1 MYVSDILS
9 EYDKHLNEKTN
20 AVNTSLSTLSD
31 HLGNKYVADV
41 NSKISE
47 PLEKQLT
54 AWRDTVE
61 SLETEVNNI
70 EQQKI
75 NVLDNALK
83 SSVLREFLPVKSVVE
98 HMRKVS
104 VSGSV
109 FDDAKHVDGQLV
121 AQKRAIINQ
130 INSLRDVKDK
140 HFTTIYS
147 RLKDAMRFLEKDF
160 DRNYKNIIIAMF
172 EDIKREVTI
181 VHDNLLADKGKLEM
195 LIRDAWREFATVKTN
210 IQEDGDS
217 IVKKW
222 SGLKGHIRGLIGDM
236 VYNVKHT
243 SKAIGTLQKIVEGFE
258 DYAGEFAKVNFA
270 TKVEKWIKTIV
281 EKEPVKGWMQ
291 TYFKQEY
298 KTSDFNKFYSDRTA
312 DFAGIFRQKLDEDIK
327 VAQAKINEVKGDK
340 QYKIEKNIDAVKDG
354 IDTFLKQFEAKLVS
368 KKLDELVSGIVE
380 EIEKAPKLK
389 LSDPPSPSPSS
400 LLNAVV
406 ITLASLS
413 ATARQVYEEFHS
425 FTTNSQ
431 ITNVTKAMTKIGEI
445 ENEFGDG
452 LNNKGKFGGLIDA
465 ALANVAAPIEKL
477 TTLLDQNDKEGS
489 IKYKL
494 GDKVNGLQK
503 TITELDDIRNEKSTK
518 NNEDGKIEKQR
529 NEAARLMDELKA
541 EIKGRIQEV
550 QAKVE
555 DADKALK
562 EAINTLVT
570 DVNKAFQNLTNDV
583 QLFYAHSHKADLQA
597 LRELLQER
605 KNAIDS
611 IIDTDKKT
619 GLKGFLSILLDKHN
633 GGRKLHDLKGHKNVE
648 SLSPKLKDYLYD
660 IFQYVFVDLPKHLP
674 NSQYPSQ
681 LSTIHTALSTLLSH
695 LRDQKHFD
703 HRVPGM
709 LQNLTTSVQA
719 LHSTGFANPA
729 YPVLDAF
736 PKSLVKFVEQLEK
749 GYVNRYEGHEEIL
762 LYNYVSKKVTP
773 EGEKCAKVF
782 LTLLEILNSHL
793 RNLYDKCIDGKDCKD
808 KCIRMYDNEK
818 NKRTANPLG
827 DWFQRRGFKV
837 SDDNK
842 TQNGS

>member
-1 MYVSDILS
+1 
-9 EYDKHLNEKTN
+9 
-20 AVNTSLSTLSD
+20 
-31 HLGNKYVADV
+31 
-41 NSKISE
+41 
-47 PLEKQLT
+47 
-54 AWRDTVE
+54 
-61 SLETEVNNI
+61 
-70 EQQKI
+70 
-75 NVLDNALK
+75 
-83 SSVLREFLPVKSVVE
+83 
-98 HMRKVS
+98 MRKVS

-172 EDIKREVTI
+172 EDIKEKSLSCTTI
-181 VHDNLLADKGKLEM
+181 C
-195 LIRDAWREFATVKTN
+195 
-210 IQEDGDS
+210 
-217 IVKKW
+217 
-222 SGLKGHIRGLIGDM
+222 
-236 VYNVKHT
+236 
-243 SKAIGTLQKIVEGFE
+243 FE

-327 VAQAKINEVKGDK
+327 VAQAKINE
-340 QYKIEKNIDAVKDG
+340 DG

-611 IIDTDKKT
+611 IIDTDK
-619 GLKGFLSILLDKHN
+619 
-633 GGRKLHDLKGHKNVE
+633 
-648 SLSPKLKDYLYD
+648 
-660 IFQYVFVDLPKHLP
+660 
-674 NSQYPSQ
+674 
-681 LSTIHTALSTLLSH
+681 
-695 LRDQKHFD
+695 
-703 HRVPGM
+703 
-709 LQNLTTSVQA
+709 
-719 LHSTGFANPA
+719 
-729 YPVLDAF
+729 
-736 PKSLVKFVEQLEK
+736 
-749 GYVNRYEGHEEIL
+749 
-762 LYNYVSKKVTP
+762 
-773 EGEKCAKVF
+773 
-782 LTLLEILNSHL
+782 
-793 RNLYDKCIDGKDCKD
+793 
-808 KCIRMYDNEK
+808 
-818 NKRTANPLG
+818 
-827 DWFQRRGFKV
+827 RRGSRAF
-837 SDDNK
+837 
-842 TQNGS
+842 